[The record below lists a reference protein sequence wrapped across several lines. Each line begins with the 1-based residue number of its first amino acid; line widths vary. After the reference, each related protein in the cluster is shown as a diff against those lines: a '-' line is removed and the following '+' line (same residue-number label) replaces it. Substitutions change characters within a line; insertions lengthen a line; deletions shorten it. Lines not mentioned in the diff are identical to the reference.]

1 LIQSSGSEAPD
12 IIAKINL
19 TLKRSYMPMKIDFLA
34 AGAVIA
40 LLTMT
45 AAALPAMAQQVSS
58 QDPKAVKPG
67 TYKVEPRHT
76 QVSFS
81 ISHFGFTDFSGF
93 FSGASGTLQL
103 DSSAA
108 SASELEVSIPVS
120 SVLTTVPVLDDQL
133 KNDQWFDVAKY
144 PNATFTSTNVTP
156 IGKDSATITGNLTLH
171 GVTKPIT
178 LKAHLIG
185 SGTNPLDKSFN
196 VGFEAV
202 GTIKRSDFGIKQF
215 LPLLGDD
222 VTLKIAG
229 AFVHQQ

>member
-1 LIQSSGSEAPD
+1 
-12 IIAKINL
+12 
-19 TLKRSYMPMKIDFLA
+19 MKIDFLT
-34 AGAVIA
+34 AGAAIA

-45 AAALPAMAQQVSS
+45 TAASPAIAQQVSS
-58 QDPKAVKPG
+58 QDPKAVKAG
-67 TYKVEPRHT
+67 AYKVEPRHT

-93 FSGASGTLQL
+93 FSGASGALQL
-103 DSSAA
+103 DPSAA
-108 SASELEVSIPVS
+108 SKSELEVSIPVS

-133 KNDQWFDVAKY
+133 KTDQWFDVAKY

-156 IGKDSATITGNLTLH
+156 TGKDSAAITGDLTLH

-185 SGTNPLDKSFN
+185 SGANPLDKSFN

-215 LPLLGDD
+215 LPLVGDE

>member
-1 LIQSSGSEAPD
+1 
-12 IIAKINL
+12 
-19 TLKRSYMPMKIDFLA
+19 MKIDFLA
-34 AGAVIA
+34 AGALIA

-45 AAALPAMAQQVSS
+45 AVAPPAIAQQVSS
-58 QDPKAVKPG
+58 RDPEAVKAG

-103 DSSAA
+103 SSSAA
-108 SASELEVSIPVS
+108 SASELEVSIPVN
-120 SVLTTVPVLDDQL
+120 SVLTTVPALDDQL
-133 KNDQWFDVAKY
+133 KTDQWFDVAKY
-144 PNATFTSTNVTP
+144 PNAKFTSTKVTP
-156 IGKDSATITGNLTLH
+156 IGKDSVTVTGDLTLH

-178 LKAHLIG
+178 LKVHLIG
-185 SGTNPLDKSFN
+185 SGTNPIDKSFN

-202 GTIKRSDFGIKQF
+202 GTIKRSDFGIKQY
-215 LPLLGDD
+215 LPLVGDD

-229 AFVHQQ
+229 AFVYQQ

>member
-1 LIQSSGSEAPD
+1 M
-12 IIAKINL
+12 K
-19 TLKRSYMPMKIDFLA
+19 SYIPMKIDFLA
-34 AGAVIA
+34 TSAVIA

-45 AAALPAMAQQVSS
+45 AAALPAIAQQVSS
-58 QDPKAVKPG
+58 RDPKVVRAG

-108 SASELEVSIPVS
+108 QGSVLEVSIPVS
-120 SVLTTVPVLDDQL
+120 SVLTTVPVLNDQL
-133 KNDQWFDVAKY
+133 KNDQWFDAAKY

-156 IGKDSATITGNLTLH
+156 IGKDSATITGDLTLH

-178 LKAHLIG
+178 LNARLIG

-202 GTIKRSDFGIKQF
+202 GTIKRSDFGIKQL

-229 AFVHQQ
+229 AFVLQQ

>member
-1 LIQSSGSEAPD
+1 
-12 IIAKINL
+12 
-19 TLKRSYMPMKIDFLA
+19 MPMKIDFLA

-45 AAALPAMAQQVSS
+45 AAAPPAIAQQVSS
-58 QDPKAVKPG
+58 QDPKAVKAG

-93 FSGASGTLQL
+93 FSGASGALQL
-103 DSSAA
+103 DPSAA
-108 SASELEVSIPVS
+108 SKSELEVSIPVS

-133 KNDQWFDVAKY
+133 KTDQWFDVAKY

-156 IGKDSATITGNLTLH
+156 IGKDSAAITGDLTLH

-178 LKAHLIG
+178 LKVHLIG
-185 SGTNPLDKSFN
+185 SGANPLDKSFN

-215 LPLLGDD
+215 LPLVGDD

>member
-1 LIQSSGSEAPD
+1 
-12 IIAKINL
+12 
-19 TLKRSYMPMKIDFLA
+19 MKIDFLA

-45 AAALPAMAQQVSS
+45 AATPSALAQQVSS
-58 QDPKAVKPG
+58 RDPKAVKAG

-81 ISHFGFTDFSGF
+81 ISHFGITDFSGF

-120 SVLTTVPVLDDQL
+120 SVLTTVPLLDDQL
-133 KNDQWFDVAKY
+133 KNEQWFDVTKY
-144 PNATFTSTNVTP
+144 PNATFTSTSVIP
-156 IGKDSATITGNLTLH
+156 IGKDGAAITGDLTLH

-185 SGTNPLDKSFN
+185 SGVNPIDKSFN

-202 GTIKRSDFGIKQF
+202 GTIKRSDFGIKQY

-222 VTLKIAG
+222 VTLRIAS
-229 AFVHQQ
+229 AFVLQQ